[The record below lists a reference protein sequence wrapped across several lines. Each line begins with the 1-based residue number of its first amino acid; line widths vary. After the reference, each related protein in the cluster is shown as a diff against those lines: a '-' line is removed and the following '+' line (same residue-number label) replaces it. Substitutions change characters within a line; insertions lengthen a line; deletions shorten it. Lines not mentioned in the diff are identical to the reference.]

1 MSERSVSD
9 LVFRDFD
16 RQLPPARSAAER
28 AADFRRELDKLRAP
42 RPAPRVVPAAPRRS
56 AEQRLQ

>member
-16 RQLPPARSAAER
+16 RSLPPMRSAAER
-28 AADFRRELDKLRAP
+28 AAAVRDELDKLRP
-42 RPAPRVVPAAPRRS
+42 PHEAPRVVPAAPRMS